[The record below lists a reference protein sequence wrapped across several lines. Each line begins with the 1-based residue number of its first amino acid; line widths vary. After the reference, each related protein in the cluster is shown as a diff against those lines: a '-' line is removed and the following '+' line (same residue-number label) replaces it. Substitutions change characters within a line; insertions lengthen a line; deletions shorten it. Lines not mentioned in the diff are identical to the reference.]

1 MGVRTAEREVA
12 KLRKEYYH
20 FQKAKISS
28 FPAFTTPD
36 PTPKEKAYLTPR
48 IFSREI
54 IAGLDLR
61 TPSSPK
67 FETNGALL
75 PRNHPLPNPP
85 QRNNN
90 PPARAEEHRD
100 ARYPAGDRGAMQ
112 EKAMEQRQRRDRFA
126 RAQAYFHARE
136 DDGWP

>member
-61 TPSSPK
+61 TPSSSKLENAAVVGIP
-67 FETNGALL
+67 N
-75 PRNHPLPNPP
+75 LPNP
-85 QRNNN
+85 RNNN
-90 PPARAEEHRD
+90 RAQDYRD
-100 ARYPAGDRGAMQ
+100 LRYPAGDRAAMQ
-112 EKAMEQRQRRDRFA
+112 DRAAQQQQQRNRFE
-126 RAQAYFHARE
+126 RAQAFWQARG
-136 DDGWP
+136 GWP